1 MRNGSSGTTGDLRWG
16 GTGGKDFLRI
26 FGKMDAGSGPPS
38 ETKSH

>member
-1 MRNGSSGTTGDLRWG
+1 MRNGSSGVAGDLRLG

-26 FGKMDAGSGPPS
+26 FGKMDAGAEPPS

>member
-1 MRNGSSGTTGDLRWG
+1 MRNGSSDAAGDLRRG

-26 FGKMDAGSGPPS
+26 FGKMDAGLGPPS